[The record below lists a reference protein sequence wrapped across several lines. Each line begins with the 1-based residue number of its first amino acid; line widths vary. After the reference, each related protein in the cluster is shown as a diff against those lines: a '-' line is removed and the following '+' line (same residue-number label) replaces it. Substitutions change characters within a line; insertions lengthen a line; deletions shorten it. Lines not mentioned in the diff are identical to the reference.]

1 MAGAVILKSKNTLVS
16 GRSPIALG
24 DALHLNASRAVEHES
39 VVSLADYL
47 KPSRIFSPITGH
59 EITQIPTSPVI
70 AMVDGFAELD
80 FPKGAGL
87 AAAYDDLNNAREVT
101 VYLVFR
107 ADLSKADANGVIFRW
122 MAKYT
127 GAGATDKGFILR
139 KYASA
144 ASIQWLVDGGANITS
159 MSQVFAKS
167 GYIVACVGWSV
178 ANNIAFF
185 NINGTEVSNTMT
197 ISPPEGG
204 GLMSFGYSPDYADQ
218 RCPMGLRTVLGYG
231 AYHDAT
237 TRGAM
242 VQQLMSENNI
252 S

>member
-1 MAGAVILKSKNTLVS
+1 MAGAVIIKSKNTLVS

-24 DALHLNASRAVEHES
+24 DALHLNAARATAS
-39 VVSLADYL
+39 GAVVSLADYL
-47 KPSRIFSPITGH
+47 NPSRIFSPLSGADKTQPPLSPEIIT
-59 EITQIPTSPVI
+59 EE
-70 AMVDGFAELD
+70 GFTELN
-80 FPKGAGL
+80 FPMGAGL
-87 AAAYDDLNNAREVT
+87 AATYDGLNNAREVT
-101 VYLVFR
+101 IYLVFR
-107 ADLSKADANGVIFRW
+107 ADISKADGNGVIFRW

-139 KYASA
+139 KYNGAS
-144 ASIQWLVDGGANITS
+144 SLQWVVDGGANVTS

-167 GYIVACVGWSV
+167 GYVVACLGWSV

-185 NINGTEVSNTMT
+185 NINGKEVANTME

-204 GLMSFGYSPDYADQ
+204 GLMSFGYSPDYPSQ
-218 RCPMGLRTVLGYG
+218 RCPMGLRTALGYG

-237 TRGAM
+237 TRAAM
-242 VQQLMSENNI
+242 VKQLMAENNI